1 MKSRQLQPTAYEETV
16 DNIAPHD
23 QQLKEVLRQR
33 LCFVCASEDSEMI
46 SSVSDFFNQVC
57 SFQLVC
63 YLLCLDCY
71 FVCCLYAYCI
81 QRLTKDKILP
91 LVVIVFLN
99 PECLGFVL
107 IL

>member
-46 SSVSDFFNQVC
+46 SSVSDFFNQVR
-57 SFQLVC
+57 SSQTVHIFIDAKDLPR
-63 YLLCLDCY
+63 YMLFFTFY
-71 FVCCLYAYCI
+71 
-81 QRLTKDKILP
+81 LTK
-91 LVVIVFLN
+91 
-99 PECLGFVL
+99 
-107 IL
+107 